1 MNPWLVL
8 LALIALALLGVV
20 TPVAL
25 AAYRQWR
32 RPWRLTCPRVGTLAQ
47 IRVGAGRAALDELF
61 GRQPEVERCSLWP
74 ARLGCR
80 DECLALPV
88 GARQR
93 MRRGEAPPREARSG
107 PPRVMVVPL
116 DGTRGVETVLPAV
129 AGLAARWGST
139 VRLLRVMPPV
149 KEVRGEDDRLIAFV
163 DQETGRVETEAH
175 EYLRH
180 VAATLPGVAVED
192 AVRIGEVVTEVV
204 EESEAT
210 GADLIV
216 LPIPRRRGLAGVL
229 GSRMKRRLQRA
240 TTIPLLVIPYTEPVA
255 P

>member
-8 LALIALALLGVV
+8 LALVALALVGVV

-25 AAYRQWR
+25 AAYQQWR

-47 IRVGAGRAALDELF
+47 IRVGAGRAAVAELF

-74 ARLGCR
+74 ARLGCL

-93 MRRGEAPPREARSG
+93 MRRGETPPREATPG
-107 PPRVMVVPL
+107 APRVIVVPL
-116 DGTRGVETVLPAV
+116 DGTRGSEEVLPAV
-129 AGLAARWGST
+129 AGLAERWSAT

-149 KEVRGEDDRLIAFV
+149 KELRDGEDHVIAFV
-163 DQETGRVETEAH
+163 DQETARVETEARD
-175 EYLRH
+175 YLRR
-180 VAATLPGVAVED
+180 VAAVLPGVAVED
-192 AVRIGEVVTEVV
+192 AVRIGDVVTEVV
-204 EESEAT
+204 EESEAA

-216 LPIPRRRGLAGVL
+216 LAVQRRRGLARML
-229 GSRMKRRLQRA
+229 GNGMTRRLRRA
-240 TTIPLLVIPYTEPVA
+240 TTIPLLVVPYPEPVA
-255 P
+255 A